1 MPLDPIAAG
10 LLQQMAEA
18 GMPPLNEMSPA
29 DARLAAEGFRELAG
43 EPEDVAGVQ
52 DIDIPG
58 PGGDIPVRVYT
69 PAGDGS
75 PLPCLVYYHGGGWVL
90 GDIQGLDST
99 CRALAN
105 AAGCVVVSVEYRL
118 APEHKFPA
126 PLDDSIAALDWVS
139 ANAASIGVD
148 PGRLAV
154 GGDSAG
160 GNLAAAVCLHARDTG
175 GPTLRLQL
183 LVYPVTQH
191 DYGTVSYGDNGDG
204 YLLTADMMKWFW
216 DHYLGS
222 ADDGSNPLASP
233 LLADDLTGLP
243 RAVVYTAEF
252 DPLRDEGESYA
263 ARLEAAGVTVSKRRF
278 DGQIHAFF
286 QMLGVF
292 PAAREAIDGA
302 AAELRSA
309 FA

>member
-10 LLQQMAEA
+10 LLQQMEEA

-29 DARLAAEGFRELAG
+29 DARVAAEGFRELAG

-52 DIDIPG
+52 DLSIPG
-58 PGGDIPVRVYT
+58 PGGEIPVRVYT
-69 PAGDGS
+69 PAGQGA
-75 PLPCLVYYHGGGWVL
+75 LPCLVYYHGGGWVL
-90 GDIQGLDST
+90 GDIQGLDCT

-126 PLDDSIAALDWVS
+126 PLDDCIAALSWVN

-148 PGRLAV
+148 PSRLAV

-160 GNLAAAVCLHARDTG
+160 GNLAAAVALHARDTG
-175 GPTLRLQL
+175 GPALRLQL

-191 DYGTVSYGDNGDG
+191 DYGTASYADNGDG
-204 YLLTADMMKWFW
+204 YLLTTDMMKWFW
-216 DHYLGS
+216 DHYLNS
-222 ADDGSNPLASP
+222 AEDGANPLASP
-233 LLADDLTGLP
+233 LLADDLAGLP
-243 RAVVYTAEF
+243 RAVVYTGEF
-252 DPLRDEGESYA
+252 DPLRDEGEA
-263 ARLEAAGVTVSKRRF
+263 FATRLEAAGVPVVKRRF

-302 AAELRSA
+302 AAELKSA